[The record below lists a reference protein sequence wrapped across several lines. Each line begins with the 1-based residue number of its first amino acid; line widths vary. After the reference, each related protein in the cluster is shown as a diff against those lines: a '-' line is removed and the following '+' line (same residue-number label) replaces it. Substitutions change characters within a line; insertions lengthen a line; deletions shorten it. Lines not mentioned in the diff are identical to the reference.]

1 MKHLSEEQIVLHYY
15 GDAEDGAA
23 VTRHITECPACRE
36 EFERVQAMLRQI
48 EPIEVP
54 EPAAGF
60 EDKTWLNVRDR
71 LPEKRSWLG
80 DLFSS
85 PKTMGVGRI
94 HGCLADRRIR
104 CGKIL
109 AASESSRSIRLRVVA
124 KAKPNNPQQ
133 VVLVAVGSHLEQS
146 EMLLIEIM
154 NADGSSPLDFSAE
167 QGRARDLLDANHLY
181 RVSAQQAGDPKI
193 ARLLDEL
200 GGVLAEVANSPEK
213 LSQGDLKEI
222 RGRIESEGLLFKV
235 RVVGSDVNS
244 RVRRREQSC
253 RGELQHRGYKSK

>member
-1 MKHLSEEQIVLHYY
+1 MNHLNEEQIVLHYY
-15 GDAEDGAA
+15 GDAENETA
-23 VTRHITECPACRE
+23 VAQHMNECSLCRA

-48 EPIEVP
+48 EPSEVP
-54 EPAAGF
+54 EPLPGF
-60 EDKTWLNVRDR
+60 EEKTWLNVRDK
-71 LPEKRSWLG
+71 LPEKRSWLN
-80 DLFSS
+80 DWFSS
-85 PKTMGVGRI
+85 PKKWALAGSMVALLIAAFVAGRYWPKSPT
-94 HGCLADRRIR
+94 HNP
-104 CGKIL
+104 
-109 AASESSRSIRLRVVA
+109 SPQVA
-124 KAKPNNPQQ
+124 VNSPTPTPPNPQQ
-133 VVLVAVGSHLEQS
+133 IVLVAVGSHLEQS
-146 EMLLIEIM
+146 EMLLIQIM
-154 NADGSSPLDFSAE
+154 NSDGRAPLDFSDE

-244 RVRRREQSC
+244 RVRRREQSAAATTTQ
-253 RGELQHRGYKSK
+253 RL